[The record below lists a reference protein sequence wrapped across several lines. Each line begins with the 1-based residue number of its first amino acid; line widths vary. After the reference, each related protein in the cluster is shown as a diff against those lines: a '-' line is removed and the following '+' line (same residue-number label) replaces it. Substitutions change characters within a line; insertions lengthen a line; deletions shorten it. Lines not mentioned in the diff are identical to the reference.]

1 MKARIPDEASIQNV
15 NRRKGRE
22 LIANLRNKGWSD
34 DRIADALGVPHR
46 MWKQFLINIGMN
58 PFVENT
64 MPESNKHMKS

>member
-58 PFVENT
+58 PFIGNT
-64 MPESNKHMKS
+64 MPESNKHKKS